1 MQSSTAISSG
11 TDIFSSN
18 VTVSNTLKDAMKN
31 SGSANSSATGLT
43 APDSSKQT
51 TSIISD
57 KIDLS
62 TEDVAVFKA
71 K

>member
-1 MQSSTAISSG
+1 MQNSSTAISSG

-18 VTVSNTLKDAMKN
+18 VTVSNTLQDAMKN
-31 SGSANSSATGLT
+31 SGSASSSTTGLT
-43 APDSSKQT
+43 APDSSNT
-51 TSIISD
+51 ISIISD

>member
-1 MQSSTAISSG
+1 MAKEAKTNAMRMLDRQK
-11 TDIFSSN
+11 
-18 VTVSNTLKDAMKN
+18 VRYETLQDAMKN

>member
-1 MQSSTAISSG
+1 
-11 TDIFSSN
+11 
-18 VTVSNTLKDAMKN
+18 MKN
-31 SGSANSSATGLT
+31 SGSASSSATGLT
-43 APDSSKQT
+43 APDSSSNT
-51 TSIISD
+51 ISIISD

>member
-1 MQSSTAISSG
+1 
-11 TDIFSSN
+11 
-18 VTVSNTLKDAMKN
+18 MKN